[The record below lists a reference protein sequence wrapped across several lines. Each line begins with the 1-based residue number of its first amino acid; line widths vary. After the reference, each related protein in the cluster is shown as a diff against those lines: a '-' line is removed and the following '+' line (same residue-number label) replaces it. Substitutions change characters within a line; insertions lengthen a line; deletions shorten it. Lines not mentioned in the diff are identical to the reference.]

1 MTVKYRVALIGTGR
15 VAEHYLRLHNLG
27 LTDFLEYTYCF
38 DISNSKLAR
47 FSEKFDIQA
56 LTSLPELLKRD
67 FDFAIVATPSGTH
80 FEIAKEVLK
89 AGRNVLIEKPAC
101 LRVDQI
107 TELQNLSNE
116 RKLVCKSIFQNRFNT
131 AVEEAKRMLDGN
143 LIGKI
148 TSFSLRLIW
157 SRGQDYYQDGWH
169 GTWSQDGGVTSQQA
183 IHHIDCVN
191 FLIGKPKKVHAY
203 AQNSIN
209 VLEAEDTLV
218 SVVQI
223 EPNIL
228 GTFHFTTAARP
239 CDLEASLLIN
249 GAINSIRI
257 SGIALNCL
265 EVFDSE
271 TKKWKFKVLEEVESG
286 YGYGHVKVFENFM
299 DSGFVPT
306 FPTLE
311 DSKDAVI
318 VVDSL
323 YESLESANEVLVDR
337 QESKSRLGI

>member
-15 VAEHYLRLHNLG
+15 VAEHYLRLHKLG
-27 LTDFLEYTYCF
+27 LTDFLEYTCCF
-38 DISNSKLAR
+38 DISNSKSAQ

-56 LTSLPELLKRD
+56 LPSLSELLKQD

-80 FEIAKEVLK
+80 FKIAKEVLK
-89 AGRNVLIEKPAC
+89 ADRNVLIEKPAC

-107 TELQNLSNE
+107 TELQKLSTE

-131 AVEEAKRMLDGN
+131 AVEEAKRMLEGN

-223 EPNIL
+223 EPSIL

-249 GAINSIRI
+249 GTINSIRI

-265 EVFDSE
+265 EIFDPE

-286 YGYGHVKVFENFM
+286 YGYGHAKVFENFM
-299 DSGFVPT
+299 DSGSVPT